1 MNRCLLPL
9 LGVALLAGCAQ
20 KPVAEAVEIPR
31 EQIVERPALPPSP
44 LYDILVGEIAA
55 QRGDY
60 QTGLENYHAAA
71 QAQRDPRLAE
81 RATHF
86 GLYTS
91 DHALALEAARLWQE
105 LEPENRLVVRILA
118 NLELRLGHV
127 DAGVAEL
134 RRFLDGEPDLGE
146 AFNQVTALL
155 VRLPDKQVAL
165 ATVEKLTADHPT
177 LAEAHFA
184 QGAVA
189 RHAARLELA
198 ESEMAEAVRLRPDWV
213 QARLNL
219 AQVQLALQHHDAALE
234 TLAAGIKAVPESRDL
249 RLAYARQLMHR
260 ERVDEARAQ
269 FQALAKSNPG
279 DPDILYALA
288 LLSLET
294 RNLKDAERYLLQLEQ
309 TEGRADDA
317 RFFLG
322 RLNAQRDDFA
332 QALEWYGRVAGG
344 EYLDE
349 ARIQA
354 AAVLARQGRVDEALA
369 QVRSLRDAQ
378 PELRVRL
385 ILVEGELLTEA
396 GRLDE
401 AMGLYD
407 AAIAE
412 TPDSDD
418 LIYARAMHA
427 ERAGR
432 LDLLEQDLRTLIERD
447 PNNASALNALGYT
460 LADRTERLDEA
471 LELIR
476 RAFAI
481 RPDDAAIIDS
491 MGWVHFRLGDTTA
504 ALNYLRDA
512 YGRSQD
518 PEIAAHLGEV
528 LWVTG
533 QQERAR
539 EIFDEAV
546 RAHPDN
552 AVLRRTVER
561 LKP

>member
-1 MNRCLLPL
+1 MNRYLVPL
-9 LGVALLAGCAQ
+9 LGVALFAGCAQ
-20 KPVAEAVEIPR
+20 KPVAETEEVPR

-44 LYDILVGEIAA
+44 LYDVLVGEIAA

-60 QTGLENYHAAA
+60 QTGLENYYAAA

-91 DHALALEAARLWQE
+91 DHTLALDAARLWQE

-118 NLELRLGHV
+118 NLELRLGNV

-134 RRFLDGEPDLGE
+134 RRFIAGEPDLGE

-165 ATVEKLTADHPT
+165 ATVDKLAADHPT

-269 FQALAKSNPG
+269 FQALAKASPG

-294 RNLKDAERYLLQLEQ
+294 RNLEDAERYLLQLEQ

-322 RLNAQRDDFA
+322 RLNAQREDLA
-332 QALEWYGRVAGG
+332 QSLEWYGRVAGG

-349 ARIQA
+349 ARIQT
-354 AAVLARQGRVDEALA
+354 AAVLARQGKVDEALA

-427 ERAGR
+427 ERADR

-491 MGWVHFRLGDTTA
+491 MGWVHYRLGDNTA

-512 YGRSQD
+512 YARSQD

-533 QQERAR
+533 QQARAR
-539 EIFDEAV
+539 AIFDEAV